1 MAITRKSTR
10 ASRSADR
17 VEGLAQSRCSH
28 CGAMDG
34 EGEAPIGRRR
44 RSPAR
49 YDADE
54 ARAAPWGRRPDGTPH
69 TLEEFRAFLR
79 ETVRE
84 LYGVTLT
91 VEAVEPA
98 AAIAST
104 RRVSE

>member
-1 MAITRKSTR
+1 MATRKKTAR
-10 ASRSADR
+10 TGNAPDR
-17 VEGLAQSRCSH
+17 VEVDSKDRCEH
-28 CGAMDG
+28 CGAHRG
-34 EGEAPIGRRR
+34 ECEAPARRR
-44 RSPAR
+44 RPSPAR

-104 RRVSE
+104 RRASE

>member
-1 MAITRKSTR
+1 MAITRKSKR
-10 ASRSADR
+10 ASRSADCK
-17 VEGLAQSRCSH
+17 VDLAQSRCSH

-34 EGEAPIGRRR
+34 EGEGPIGRRR

-69 TLEEFRAFLR
+69 TLEQFRAFLR

-84 LYGVTLT
+84 LYGVSLT
-91 VEAVEPA
+91 AETAEPA
-98 AAIAST
+98 AAITST
-104 RRVSE
+104 RRVPE